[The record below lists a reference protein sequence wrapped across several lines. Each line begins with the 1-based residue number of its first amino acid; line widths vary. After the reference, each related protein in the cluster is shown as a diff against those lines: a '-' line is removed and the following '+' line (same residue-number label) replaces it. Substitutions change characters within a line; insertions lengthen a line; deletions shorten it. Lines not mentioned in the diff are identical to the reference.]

1 MDSAL
6 FKAILPQRK
15 QFMHLCCSFTR
26 WNSSEADS
34 LPSVGRL
41 LNDIG
46 VFFFILPRV
55 PNSAPSQSVKF
66 SNRSEEHTSELQSRL
81 HLVCRLLLEKKKNT
95 KKHCKH
101 YHCDPYITLSM
112 RTPAI

>member
-26 WNSSEADS
+26 WNSSETDS

-66 SNRSEEHTSELQSRL
+66 SNRVLRYGLLFTLFVNPFQSISIRANL
-81 HLVCRLLLEKKKNT
+81 LCISVSQLLV
-95 KKHCKH
+95 
-101 YHCDPYITLSM
+101 
-112 RTPAI
+112 AIPDGS

>member
-55 PNSAPSQSVKF
+55 PNSAPTQSLKF
-66 SNRSEEHTSELQSRL
+66 SNRVLRYGELVTLFVDPFQSIWIPAN
-81 HLVCRLLLEKKKNT
+81 VF
-95 KKHCKH
+95 
-101 YHCDPYITLSM
+101 YIS
-112 RTPAI
+112 AAQI